1 MRKIIRLTE
10 SDLTRLVRRIIKE
23 EAEERVIIKIKTN
36 SYDINYVGQLGR
48 KPNRDLYYFKPEE
61 GGFEIISHGSIDDRI
76 ARIEKQ
82 RFDSLVGKYLEV
94 DYEGGGAI
102 QLGSRGGNYG
112 SMFISGLIHGET
124 DVIIEKI

>member
-76 ARIEKQ
+76 ARLEKQ
-82 RFDSLVGKYLEV
+82 RFDSLVGKYLEI
-94 DYEGGGAI
+94 DYEGFGAI
-102 QLGSRGGNYG
+102 QLGSRGNRGN
-112 SMFISGLIHGET
+112 MFIAGLIDGET
-124 DVIIEKI
+124 GVIIEKI

>member
-1 MRKIIRLTE
+1 MSRIVRLTE
-10 SDLTRLVRRIIKE
+10 RDLTRLVRRIIKE

-61 GGFEIISHGSIDDRI
+61 GGFEIISYGAIDDRS
-76 ARIEKQ
+76 ARLEKQ

-94 DYEGGGAI
+94 DYEGGAI
-102 QLGSRGGNYG
+102 QLGSRGNRGN
-112 SMFISGLIHGET
+112 MFIAGLIRGET
-124 DVIIEKI
+124 GVIIEKI

>member
-1 MRKIIRLTE
+1 MKIIITE
-10 SDLTRLVRRIIKE
+10 QQSKLLRRIIKE
-23 EAEERVIIKIKTN
+23 EAEERVIIKI
-36 SYDINYVGQLGR
+36 SFRWGDINYVGQLGR

-61 GGFEIISHGSIDDRI
+61 GGFEIKFDGAIDYRI
-76 ARIEKQ
+76 ADIEKQ
-82 RFDSLVGKYLEV
+82 NFNRLVGKYLEV
-94 DYEGGGAI
+94 DYEGVGGI